1 MAELTAWSVSGTGA
15 AAWLAA
21 VLQEARLPAT
31 ITTTGTP
38 RKRFHIMGAYLH
50 IEFLDKSFFTA

>member
-1 MAELTAWSVSGTGA
+1 
-15 AAWLAA
+15 